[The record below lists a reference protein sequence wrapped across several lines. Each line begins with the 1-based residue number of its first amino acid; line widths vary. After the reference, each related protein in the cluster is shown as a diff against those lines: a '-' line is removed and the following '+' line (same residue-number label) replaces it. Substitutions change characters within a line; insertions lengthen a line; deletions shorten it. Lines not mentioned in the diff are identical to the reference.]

1 MAEERYAPPNSLAIE
16 EAIEKPSK
24 WRWWI
29 LGTVI
34 FGTFLGRLD
43 QTVVNLAL
51 PKIIGDFG
59 ISVSDAAWISTAY
72 ILANAV
78 FVPVWGKL
86 GDTAGRKRIYLI
98 GFIGFT
104 IASGLCALAWNLS
117 SMIVFR
123 IIQGFAVS
131 ADYPTAMAILAVTFK
146 DMKERAQALGIW
158 SSAFAAASVF
168 GPLIGGPLIDN
179 FNWRSVFF
187 INIPLGIIG
196 LFLAI
201 TFIDESVG
209 EKRSARFDWWG
220 SIALG
225 AALFG
230 LTLVLDQG
238 QTWGWGSA
246 SSIICYLL
254 TIGSAAIFY
263 FVELHEPEPII
274 NFEFFKSGIFVNTLL
289 NNFIVFMAL
298 IGAIFLIPIF
308 AETFLGYN
316 ATQTGY
322 LFIPLAIAILVAAP
336 IGGRL
341 IGKVKPSYV
350 IFISTL
356 VAGIGMLMLTGIDA
370 RSTAFD
376 LSIPMCVM
384 AFGLGFGMAQR
395 TNLVAVAVPKEDI
408 GEASAILALVRNI
421 SGAFGVAIFSTILNN
436 SINSNVLATA
446 QQSTLHVTNP
456 ALMPE
461 MMQQFIGLIT
471 LKAQIAAYATV
482 FEIAAWVVI
491 IGAFTSFLI
500 RVEREHGTEHVMIM
514 E

>member
-1 MAEERYAPPNSLAIE
+1 METENRDTS
-16 EAIEKPSK
+16 SK

-29 LGTVI
+29 LITVI

-59 ISVSDAAWISTAY
+59 ISVTSAAWISTAY

-98 GFIGFT
+98 GFIGFI

-117 SMIVFR
+117 SMIIFR
-123 IIQGFAVS
+123 VIQGFAVS

-146 DMKERAQALGIW
+146 DTKERAQALGIW

-187 INIPLGIIG
+187 INIPLGLVG
-196 LFLAI
+196 LFLAL

-209 EKRSARFDWWG
+209 EKRSVAFDWWG
-220 SIALG
+220 SIMLG
-225 AALFG
+225 GGLFG

-238 QTWGWGSA
+238 QSWGWTSFP
-246 SSIICYLL
+246 SIICYAL
-254 TIGSAAIFY
+254 TIMCAIIFY
-263 FVELHEPEPII
+263 FVELYQPEPIV
-274 NFEFFKSGIFVNTLL
+274 NFEFFKKGIFVNTLL

-298 IGAIFLIPIF
+298 IGSIFLIPIF
-308 AETFLGYN
+308 AETFLGYD

-322 LFIPLAIAILVAAP
+322 LFIHLAIALMAAAP

-341 IGKVKPSYV
+341 IGKVKPSIV
-350 IFISTL
+350 IFASTI
-356 VAGIGMLMLTGIDA
+356 VAGIGMLMLTAIDP
-370 RSTAFD
+370 RSTALD
-376 LSIPMCVM
+376 LSIPMSIM

-421 SGAFGVAIFSTILNN
+421 SGAFGVAIFSTILSNAVN
-436 SINSNVLATA
+436 GNVLSIARESVLRA
-446 QQSTLHVTNP
+446 APSNAAALH
-456 ALMPE
+456 
-461 MMQQFIGLIT
+461 QFIGLIE
-471 LKAQIAAYATV
+471 LKAQIAGYATV
-482 FEIAAWVVI
+482 FEIAAWIVI
-491 IGAFTSFLI
+491 LGAFTSFLI
-500 RVEREHGTEHVMIM
+500 RIPKDHEGQHEHVMVLD
-514 E
+514 

>member
-1 MAEERYAPPNSLAIE
+1 MESSPQTGN
-16 EAIEKPSK
+16 K
-24 WRWWI
+24 WRWWV
-29 LGTVI
+29 LATVI

-59 ISVSDAAWISTAY
+59 ISVTDAAWISTAY

-98 GFIGFT
+98 GFIGFI
-104 IASGLCALAWNLS
+104 IASGLCAVAWNLS
-117 SMIVFR
+117 SMIIFR

-146 DMKERAQALGIW
+146 DMRERAQALGIW

-196 LFLAI
+196 LFLALN
-201 TFIDESVG
+201 FIDESVG
-209 EKRSARFDWWG
+209 EKRSVAFDWWG
-220 SIALG
+220 SITLG
-225 AALFG
+225 GALFG

-238 QTWGWGSA
+238 QTWGWLSVA
-246 SSIICYLL
+246 SIFWYIA
-254 TIGSAAIFY
+254 TIVFAVVFY
-263 FVELHEPEPII
+263 FVELHESEPIV
-274 NFEFFKSGIFVNTLL
+274 NFEFFKNGIFINTLL

-308 AETFLGYN
+308 AETFLGYD

-322 LFIPLAIAILVAAP
+322 LFIPLAVALMAAAP

-341 IGKVKPSYV
+341 IGKVKPSTV
-350 IFISTL
+350 IFFSTI
-356 VAGIGMLMLTGIDA
+356 VAGIGILMLAGISA
-370 RSTAFD
+370 TSTALE
-376 LSIPMCVM
+376 LSIPMSIM

-395 TNLVAVAVPKEDI
+395 TNLIAVAVPHEDI

-436 SINSNVLATA
+436 AISANVLSIAQSSVLRATGSQA
-446 QQSTLHVTNP
+446 V
-456 ALMPE
+456 
-461 MMQQFIGLIT
+461 QQFIALIE
-471 LKAQIAAYATV
+471 LKAQIAGYATV

-500 RVEREHGTEHVMIM
+500 KVPKEHHGEHVMILD
-514 E
+514 

>member
-1 MAEERYAPPNSLAIE
+1 MADDN
-16 EAIEKPSK
+16 K
-24 WRWWI
+24 WRWWV
-29 LGTVI
+29 LVTVI
-34 FGTFLGRLD
+34 FGTFLGRVD

-51 PKIIGDFG
+51 PKMITDF
-59 ISVSDAAWISTAY
+59 SVTVTDAAWISTAY

-98 GFIGFT
+98 GFIGFI
-104 IASGLCALAWNLS
+104 IASGLCAFAWNLS

-131 ADYPTAMAILAVTFK
+131 ADYPTAMAILAVTFT

-179 FNWRSVFF
+179 FSWRSVFL
-187 INIPLGIIG
+187 INIPLGLIG
-196 LFLAI
+196 LFLAFR
-201 TFIDESVG
+201 FINESVG
-209 EKRSARFDWWG
+209 AKRSASFDWWG
-220 SIALG
+220 SLTLG
-225 AALFG
+225 GALFM

-238 QTWGWGSA
+238 QSWGWTSSGSLV
-246 SSIICYLL
+246 CYAL
-254 TIGSAAIFY
+254 TILFAVLFAVIEQRVS
-263 FVELHEPEPII
+263 EPIV
-274 NFEFFKSGIFVNTLL
+274 NFEFFKIGTFVNTLA

-322 LFIPLAIAILVAAP
+322 LFIPLAIGLLIGAP
-336 IGGRL
+336 LGARL

-350 IFISTL
+350 IFASTF
-356 VAGIGMLMLTGIDA
+356 VTGLAIYALSFIDA
-370 RSTAFD
+370 RSTALQ
-376 LSIPMCVM
+376 LSIPMSVM
-384 AFGLGFGMAQR
+384 AFALGFGMAQR
-395 TNLVAVAVPKEDI
+395 TNLIAAAVPKDDI

-421 SGAFGVAIFSTILNN
+421 SGAFGVAIFSTLLTN
-436 SINSNVLATA
+436 SINAGVLRIAQSSVLRAVDPATR
-446 QQSTLHVTNP
+446 H
-456 ALMPE
+456 E
-461 MMQQFIGLIT
+461 FISLIL
-471 LKAQIAAYATV
+471 LKAQVAGYGTV
-482 FEIAAWVVI
+482 FYVASIIII
-491 IGAFTSFLI
+491 IGSFASFLI
-500 RVEREHGTEHVMIM
+500 RVPKEGMQQENVVVM

>member
-1 MAEERYAPPNSLAIE
+1 MPTDETSN
-16 EAIEKPSK
+16 K
-24 WRWWI
+24 WRWWV

-86 GDTAGRKRIYLI
+86 GDTAGRKRVYLI
-98 GFIGFT
+98 GFIGFI
-104 IASGLCALAWNLS
+104 IASALCAIAWNLS
-117 SMIVFR
+117 SMLVFR

-131 ADYPTAMAILAVTFK
+131 ADYPTAMAIIAVTFE

-158 SSAFAAASVF
+158 SAAFAVASVF

-187 INIPLGIIG
+187 INIPLGLIG

-201 TFIDESVG
+201 TFISESVG
-209 EKRSARFDWWG
+209 ERRTVKFDWWG
-220 SIALG
+220 SATLG
-225 AALFG
+225 AALSA

-246 SSIICYLL
+246 ASLVCYVSVIVF
-254 TIGSAAIFY
+254 TVVFIAI
-263 FVELHEPEPII
+263 EQREPEPIV
-274 NFEFFKSGIFVNTLL
+274 NLKFFKIGTFVSTLT
-289 NNFIVFMAL
+289 NNFIVFMGL
-298 IGAIFLIPIF
+298 IGSIFLIPIF
-308 AETFLGYN
+308 AETFLGYD

-322 LFIPLAIAILVAAP
+322 LFIPLAIAMMIAAP
-336 IGGRL
+336 LGGRL
-341 IGKVKPSYV
+341 IGRVKPSYV
-350 IFISTL
+350 IFASTF
-356 VAGIGMLMLTGIDA
+356 VAGLAMLMLAGIDP
-370 RSTAFD
+370 RSTGFQISIP
-376 LSIPMCVM
+376 LSIL

-395 TNLVAVAVPKEDI
+395 TNLVAAVVPHEDI

-421 SGAFGVAIFSTILNN
+421 SGAFGVAIFSTLLTN
-436 SINSNVLATA
+436 SINSNVLAISQNSALQGVVPTA
-446 QQSTLHVTNP
+446 
-456 ALMPE
+456 MPQA
-461 MMQQFIGLIT
+461 MQQFVGLII
-471 LKAQIAAYATV
+471 LKAQVAGYAYVFEVAAILVICGAFLAFFINVPKEATV
-482 FEIAAWVVI
+482 GHHVVI
-491 IGAFTSFLI
+491 AD
-500 RVEREHGTEHVMIM
+500 
-514 E
+514 

>member
-1 MAEERYAPPNSLAIE
+1 MSD
-16 EAIEKPSK
+16 K
-24 WRWWI
+24 WRWWV
-29 LGTVI
+29 LATVI

-59 ISVSDAAWISTAY
+59 ISVTDAAWISTAY

-104 IASGLCALAWNLS
+104 IASGLCAIAWNLT
-117 SMIVFR
+117 SMLVFR

-131 ADYPTAMAILAVTFK
+131 ADYPTAMAILAVTFT

-158 SSAFAAASVF
+158 SAAFAAASVF

-209 EKRSARFDWWG
+209 EKRSAKFDWWG
-220 SIALG
+220 SVTLG
-225 AALFG
+225 MALFG

-238 QTWGWGSA
+238 QTWGWSSPA
-246 SSIICYLL
+246 SIFWYII
-254 TIGSAAIFY
+254 TIAFSGLFY
-263 FVELHEPEPII
+263 IIETRQSEPIV
-274 NFEFFKSGIFVNTLL
+274 NLEFFKIGTFVNTLI

-308 AETFLGYN
+308 AETFLGYD

-322 LFIPLAIAILVAAP
+322 LFIPLAFAMVIAAP
-336 IGGRL
+336 LGGRL
-341 IGKVKPSYV
+341 IGRIKPSVV
-350 IFISTL
+350 IFASTI
-356 VAGIGMLMLTGIDA
+356 VAGFGMLLLAGIDPRWSA
-370 RSTAFD
+370 IQIM
-376 LSIPMCVM
+376 IPLVIL

-395 TNLVAVAVPKEDI
+395 TNLVAVAVPREDI
-408 GEASAILALVRNI
+408 GEASAVLALVRNI
-421 SGAFGVAIFSTILNN
+421 SGAFGVAIFSTILANTVN
-436 SINSNVLATA
+436 GNVLAIS
-446 QQSTLHVTNP
+446 QQSTLRAANP
-456 ALMPE
+456 LLMPQY
-461 MMQQFIGLIT
+461 MQQFIGLII
-471 LKAQIAAYATV
+471 LKAQVSGYATV
-482 FEIAAWVVI
+482 FEIAAWIVI
-491 IGAFTSFLI
+491 IGAFTAFLI
-500 RVEREHGTEHVMIM
+500 KVPREQLSHEHAIVM

>member
-1 MAEERYAPPNSLAIE
+1 MAEALEV
-16 EAIEKPSK
+16 KPETSNV
-24 WRWWI
+24 RWWV

-51 PKIIGDFG
+51 PKIIGDFS

-86 GDTAGRKRIYLI
+86 GDTAGRKKIYLI
-98 GFIGFT
+98 GFIGFI
-104 IASGLCALAWNLS
+104 IASGLCALAWNLP

-123 IIQGFAVS
+123 VIQGFAVS
-131 ADYPTAMAILAVTFK
+131 ADYPTAMAILAVTFT
-146 DMKERAQALGIW
+146 DLKERAQALGIW
-158 SSAFAAASVF
+158 SAAFAVASVF

-201 TFIDESVG
+201 TYIHESVG
-209 EKRSARFDWWG
+209 EKREAHFDWWG
-220 SIALG
+220 SSLLG
-225 AALFG
+225 ASLFT

-238 QTWGWGSA
+238 QTWGWGSLA
-246 SSIICYLL
+246 SVLCYVG
-254 TIGSAAIFY
+254 TIVFGIAFY
-263 FVELHEPEPII
+263 QVEMHETEPIVD
-274 NFEFFKSGIFVNTLL
+274 FSFFKIPAFTNTLI
-289 NNFIVFMAL
+289 NNFIVFMGM
-298 IGAIFLIPIF
+298 IGSIFLLPIF
-308 AETFLGYN
+308 AETFLGYD

-322 LFIPLAIAILVAAP
+322 LFIPMAAALMLAAP
-336 IGGRL
+336 LGGRL

-350 IFISTL
+350 IAASTF
-356 VAGIGMLMLTGIDA
+356 VAGIGLFMFSWIDP
-370 RSTAFD
+370 RSTAID
-376 LSIPMCVM
+376 LIIPLMVM

-395 TNLVAVAVPKEDI
+395 TNIIAVVVPHDEI

-436 SINSNVLATA
+436 VINSNVFAIA
-446 QQSTLHVTNP
+446 RQSVLNGSGK
-456 ALMPE
+456 ALME
-461 MMQQFIGLIT
+461 QFTSLII
-471 LKAQIAAYATV
+471 LKAQV
-482 FEIAAWVVI
+482 S
-491 IGAFTSFLI
+491 G
-500 RVEREHGTEHVMIM
+500 
-514 E
+514 

>member
-1 MAEERYAPPNSLAIE
+1 MAEASEIKNKNSNV
-16 EAIEKPSK
+16 
-24 WRWWI
+24 RWWV

-51 PKIIGDFG
+51 PKIINDFS

-86 GDTAGRKRIYLI
+86 GDTAGRKKIYLI
-98 GFIGFT
+98 GFIGFI
-104 IASGLCALAWNLS
+104 IASGLCAIAWNLP
-117 SMIVFR
+117 SMIFFR

-131 ADYPTAMAILAVTFK
+131 ADYPTAMAILAITFT

-158 SSAFAAASVF
+158 SAAFAVASVF

-179 FNWRSVFF
+179 FNWRAVFF

-196 LFLAI
+196 LFLAL

-209 EKRSARFDWWG
+209 EKRSAKFDWWG
-220 SIALG
+220 ASLLG
-225 AALFG
+225 AALFT

-238 QTWGWGSA
+238 QTWGWTSFTSVACYIGTIA
-246 SSIICYLL
+246 FSIL
-254 TIGSAAIFY
+254 FY
-263 FVELHEPEPII
+263 MVETRQDEPIVD
-274 NFEFFKSGIFVNTLL
+274 FKFFKIPAFVYTLL

-308 AETFLGYN
+308 AETFLGYD

-322 LFIPLAIAILVAAP
+322 LFIPLAIALMLGAP
-336 IGGRL
+336 LGGRL

-350 IFISTL
+350 IFASTFVCGL
-356 VAGIGMLMLTGIDA
+356 GIFFLSYIDP
-370 RSTAFD
+370 RSTAID
-376 LSIPMCVM
+376 IIIPMCIM

-395 TNLVAVAVPKEDI
+395 TNIVAVVVPQSEI

-421 SGAFGVAIFSTILNN
+421 SGAFGVAIFSTLLNSAINGNVLSIARQSILNG
-436 SINSNVLATA
+436 SGV
-446 QQSTLHVTNP
+446 TL
-456 ALMPE
+456 
-461 MMQQFIGLIT
+461 MQQFIGLII
-471 LKAQIAAYATV
+471 LKAQVAGYATV
-482 FEIAAWVVI
+482 FEVAALIVI
-491 IGAFTSFLI
+491 FGSFTALLI
-500 RVEREHGTEHVMIM
+500 NVPKEAINAEHRIVAE
-514 E
+514 

>member
-1 MAEERYAPPNSLAIE
+1 MPDSAETRRNN
-16 EAIEKPSK
+16 
-24 WRWWI
+24 WRWWV
-29 LGTVI
+29 LATVI

-59 ISVSDAAWISTAY
+59 ISVTDAAWISTAY

-104 IASGLCALAWNLS
+104 IASGLCAVAWNLS
-117 SMIVFR
+117 SMIIFR

-131 ADYPTAMAILAVTFK
+131 ADYPTAMAIIAITFK

-158 SSAFAAASVF
+158 SAAFAAASVF

-209 EKRSARFDWWG
+209 EKRSVRFDWWG
-220 SIALG
+220 SATLG
-225 AALFG
+225 LALFG

-238 QTWGWGSA
+238 QTWGWLSLTSIFWYA
-246 SSIICYLL
+246 FTVIFSII
-254 TIGSAAIFY
+254 FY
-263 FVELHEPEPII
+263 TVELREPEPIV
-274 NFEFFKSGIFVNTLL
+274 NFQFFKSSIFTNTLI

-322 LFIPLAIAILVAAP
+322 LFIPLAIALIAGAP
-336 IGGRL
+336 LGGRL
-341 IGKVKPSYV
+341 IGKVKPSIV
-350 IFISTL
+350 IFASTFG
-356 VAGIGMLMLTGIDA
+356 AGIGILLLSAIDPH
-370 RSTAFD
+370 STALD
-376 LSIPMCVM
+376 LSIPMCIM
-384 AFGLGFGMAQR
+384 AFSLGFGMAQR

-421 SGAFGVAIFSTILNN
+421 SGAFGVAIFSTLLNN
-436 SINSNVLATA
+436 SISSNVIAIA
-446 QQSTLHVTNP
+446 QQSVLRATNP
-456 ALMPE
+456 QA
-461 MMQQFIGLIT
+461 MQQFIALIE
-471 LKAQIAAYATV
+471 LKAQVAGYATV
-482 FEIAAWVVI
+482 FEIAAWVVL
-491 IGAFTSFLI
+491 IGAFTAFLI
-500 RVEREHGTEHVMIM
+500 KLPKEGMTEEHHVVA
-514 E
+514 EG